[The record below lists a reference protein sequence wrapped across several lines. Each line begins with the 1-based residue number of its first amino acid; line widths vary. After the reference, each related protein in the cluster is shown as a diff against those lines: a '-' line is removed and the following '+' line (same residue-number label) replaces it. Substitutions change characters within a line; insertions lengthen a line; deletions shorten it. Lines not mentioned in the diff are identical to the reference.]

1 MGVQGGPEI
10 ITDELSVVFDIAN
23 SKSYISGSNTV
34 EDLDEKYTLELNNNP
49 GFSSANKGS
58 LVLDGSDD
66 YLESADSAF
75 GEFAVDNSSVSPSGI
90 KWTTESWVNFGE
102 ISGNQY
108 IYYISNDAGTLVT
121 YLFVN
126 GNGRLQAFISGSSS
140 NWTRSGNGVI
150 AQDNWYQISVVY
162 DSTVSRYSR
171 QKIFVNGAK
180 ATGHT
185 SNFYA
190 ANSFASEK
198 IKVGTNFAE
207 NSPMSGSW
215 SNMKIYQ
222 KALSTDEIFQNY
234 NELKGRFGL

>member
-23 SKSYISGSNTV
+23 SKSYISGSSTLT
-34 EDLDEKYTLELNNNP
+34 DLDEKYALNLNNNP

-66 YLESADSAF
+66 FLESPDSTF
-75 GEFAVDNSSVSPSGI
+75 NEFTVDNGSGGI
-90 KWTTESWVNFGE
+90 KWTTENWVNFGE

-108 IYYISNDAGTLVT
+108 IYYISNDAGTLVN

-126 GNGRLQAFISGSSS
+126 SNGRLQAFISGSSS
-140 NWTRSGNGVI
+140 NWTRSGNDAI

-162 DSTVSRYSR
+162 DSDLSRYSR
-171 QKIFVNGAK
+171 LKIFVNGAK
-180 ATGHT
+180 ATGHA
-185 SNFYA
+185 SNFYQ

-198 IKVGTNFAE
+198 IKVGTNYAE

-215 SNMKIYQ
+215 SNMKIYN
-222 KALSTDEIFQNY
+222 KALSTEEIFQNY
-234 NELKGRFGL
+234 NEVKGRFGL